1 VGLEK
6 AFRRRVV
13 QVAVEVDQ
21 PAAAVDAPILQ
32 AVVGKLLDDLYD
44 SLLSGRNSTYRPV
57 QISGTGSV
65 GYLLLCAIQSE
76 RPFLAM
82 GGTTGK

>member
-1 VGLEK
+1 M
-6 AFRRRVV
+6 
-13 QVAVEVDQ
+13 EVDQ
-21 PAAAVDAPILQ
+21 PAAAMDAPILQ
-32 AVVGKLLDDLYD
+32 AVVGKLFDDLYD

-65 GYLLLCAIQSE
+65 GYLLLCAIESE
-76 RPFLAM
+76 RPSLVM